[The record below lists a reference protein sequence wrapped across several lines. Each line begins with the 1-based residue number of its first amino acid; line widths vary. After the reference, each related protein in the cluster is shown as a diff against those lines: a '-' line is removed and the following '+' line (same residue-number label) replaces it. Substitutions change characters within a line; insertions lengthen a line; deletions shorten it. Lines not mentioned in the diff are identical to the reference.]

1 MAINTTWKVE
11 IGTVGNPVN
20 FTSRVMS
27 MNIRQSVDVNVIGR
41 GVCVITLLNKDG
53 ALTPGGG
60 GTYSSTD
67 WFAQGVYVN
76 ASTDTGGAAT
86 STDVFDGIVVDFDL
100 QDDGVFSTVTITAVD
115 MLTVGGKS
123 PGPTLPSIGNIDYST
138 ALQTA
143 ISNATFAGVTLYL
156 PLLGG
161 SSFSTYGTQVGGDS
175 TFIIKSDVA
184 LSWNSLADLWQSS
197 LVPSGND
204 VVWATTI
211 SPNVTSPQYNYAFC
225 PDTNSRTTDT
235 RHDLEFDPPGS
246 LSGSKLPFDDQGFTQ
261 QFNND
266 TLITQATINANY
278 TGATAVT
285 ASSSNVNTYGNR
297 TVAFTDTLLE
307 NATATSN
314 MATKLVNRY
323 GTSRFNPVSLR
334 LTASMVKTK
343 AADAAES
350 KWRALLGISTAHW
363 QKAKVT
369 WTGSGAVS
377 QTALCITK
385 ARTISVTPADTIV
398 TLDLGNWYDNHTFI
412 LDEDELDYGRLG

>member
-11 IGTVGNPVN
+11 IGTAASPVN
-20 FTSRVMS
+20 FTSRVLS

-76 ASTDTGGAAT
+76 ASTDTGGSAT

-100 QDDGVFSTVTITAVD
+100 QDDGVFSTVTITALD
-115 MLTVGGKS
+115 FLTVGGKS
-123 PGPTLPSIGNIDYST
+123 PGPSLPSIASVDYQT
-138 ALQTA
+138 ALGVA
-143 ISNATFAGVTLYL
+143 ISNSAFAGVTLYL
-156 PLLGG
+156 PLLG
-161 SSFSTYGTQVGGDS
+161 SLTFTTSATQVGGNS
-175 TFIIKSDVA
+175 TFNVKSDSA
-184 LSWNSLADLWQSS
+184 ISWYSLADVWQTS
-197 LVPSGND
+197 LIPSGND
-204 VVWATTI
+204 TVWATNI
-211 SPNVTSPQYNYAFC
+211 STTGTNVQYNYAFN
-225 PDTNSRTTDT
+225 PDTNT
-235 RHDLEFDPPGS
+235 RGTATRVDFEFDPPAS
-246 LSGSKLPFDDQGFTQ
+246 LSGSKLPFENDQFSQ
-261 QFNND
+261 AFNND

-297 TVAFTDTLLE
+297 TVQFSDTLLVDS
-307 NATATSN
+307 TATTN

-323 GTSRFNPVSLR
+323 GVSRFNPVSLR
-334 LTASMVKTK
+334 LSASMVKTR

-350 KWRALLGISTAHW
+350 KWRGLLGISSGLW

-369 WTGSGAVS
+369 WTGSGASS
-377 QTALCITK
+377 QTVLCMTK
-385 ARTISVTPADTIV
+385 ARTINVTPSDTVV
-398 TLDLGNWYDNHTFI
+398 TLELGNWYDNHGFI